1 MRLLG
6 GLPRPARGEAQPALA
21 RRPSDPGL
29 RASGRGWA
37 RGLAPLQAPTRAG
50 VRGERRVN
58 FCRLG
63 GCGSVCVGVDVRWPP
78 GSLPFCGPH
87 PAARSCVCS
96 ANSPCLCSYAAR
108 ARPPPTR
115 ARPAQDNP
123 PHPLGQ
129 PWRRRR
135 RLRNTAAPPPPQ
147 RNVVSAGTG
156 LRDRAQAEE
165 ARGGARE
172 MQELDAGA
180 PSPSLSWK
188 LPGWEFG
195 DRGAGVARN
204 WGKCS
209 KGLSWSV

>member
-21 RRPSDPGL
+21 RRPSDPRL

-37 RGLAPLQAPTRAG
+37 RGLAPLQAPTPAG

-63 GCGSVCVGVDVRWPP
+63 GCGRVCVGVDVRWPP
-78 GSLPFCGPH
+78 GSLPLCGPH

-96 ANSPCLCSYAAR
+96 ANPPCLCSYAAR

-129 PWRRRR
+129 PWRRR
-135 RLRNTAAPPPPQ
+135 LRNTAAPPPPQ

-156 LRDRAQAEE
+156 LRDRAQARE

-180 PSPSLSWK
+180 PSPSLSSVHGKVYMETAGLGVWRQRC
-188 LPGWEFG
+188 
-195 DRGAGVARN
+195 RGGEELGQVQ
-204 WGKCS
+204 
-209 KGLSWSV
+209 